1 MDFIV
6 VTTATKIDPS
16 DETKQRVD
24 MAMYRVESAP
34 TEKEEAANWGAVDM
48 SMECKPEEVADDP
61 FDDDAEDFQP
71 TSIERRANLGQIAS
85 YTALVF
91 AKQQRT
97 HHFSVI
103 FLGRMA
109 RLIRWDRAGAVA
121 TRKFDYTA
129 EPEKLGRFFWR
140 YIRLSDAQRG
150 HDPTVTRILTT
161 DPEFRLMQ
169 ERAEKPILV
178 EEGEKKFEI
187 GQHARLLFRKSLKS
201 SKDWYKVRVGEEKRH
216 FLVGAPHFIAT
227 ALAGRGTRGYVA
239 IDCADPYGPFVYLKD
254 AWRVAHD
261 SIEQEG
267 TILAYLNDEKTGK
280 VDRIP
285 TLVCHGD
292 VDDQVTDSQNV
303 WKTLNPDALK
313 CPLKTHR
320 HYRLVVKEVG
330 LSMDKIESAE
340 ELVYLIANC
349 IGGKPP
355 HVS

>member
-1 MDFIV
+1 
-6 VTTATKIDPS
+6 
-16 DETKQRVD
+16 
-24 MAMYRVESAP
+24 
-34 TEKEEAANWGAVDM
+34 
-48 SMECKPEEVADDP
+48 
-61 FDDDAEDFQP
+61 
-71 TSIERRANLGQIAS
+71 
-85 YTALVF
+85 
-91 AKQQRT
+91 
-97 HHFSVI
+97 
-103 FLGRMA
+103 
-109 RLIRWDRAGAVA
+109 
-121 TRKFDYTA
+121 
-129 EPEKLGRFFWR
+129 
-140 YIRLSDAQRG
+140 
-150 HDPTVTRILTT
+150 
-161 DPEFRLMQ
+161 MQ

-313 CPLKTHR
+313 CPLKTHC